1 MRNLLALLLVV
12 ATFASCTN
20 TTTTTENIQDV
31 KSTVLTS
38 AEVTN
43 MSPDSVVSLLKAG
56 NENFITGENRLFDIK
71 SQLVQSAELGQ
82 SPMAIVLSCIDSRVP
97 VEEIFNM
104 GLGDLFVAR
113 VAGNIVNVD
122 MLGSM
127 EYACE
132 HAGSKVVL
140 VLGHESCGAV
150 NSACAGVEIGN
161 ITEMLSKIKPAIDH
175 AKQDGLDPN
184 CQEFP
189 NRVVLYNVQNMITN
203 IRQNSPI
210 LAHME
215 AEGEIKI
222 IGGVFN
228 LHSGVVEF
236 FEY

>member
-1 MRNLLALLLVV
+1 MRNLLSLLLLV
-12 ATFASCTN
+12 ATLSAC
-20 TTTTTENIQDV
+20 TTTTT
-31 KSTVLTS
+31 STQSAETNVLTS

-43 MSPDSVVSLLKAG
+43 MSPDSVISLLKAG
-56 NENFITGENRLFDIK
+56 NENFVTGENRLFDIK

-161 ITEMLSKIKPAIDH
+161 ITEMLSKIQPAIDH

-215 AEGEIKI
+215 SEGEIKI

-228 LHSGVVEF
+228 LHTGVVEF
-236 FEY
+236 LD